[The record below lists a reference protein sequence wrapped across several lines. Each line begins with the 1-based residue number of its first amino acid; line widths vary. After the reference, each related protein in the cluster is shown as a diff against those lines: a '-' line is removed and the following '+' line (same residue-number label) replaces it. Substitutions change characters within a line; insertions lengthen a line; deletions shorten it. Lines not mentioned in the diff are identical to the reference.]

1 MATTIKPIF
10 DNNLTMKADDVLNG
24 LLEHFCNVVEPR
36 TGICNEVNKKKNKR
50 INEYLLEMI
59 MTLQSDKTMA
69 RGTRQDN
76 KRFDGSI
83 KINSLR
89 QLP

>member
-24 LLEHFCNVVEPR
+24 LLEHFCSVVEPR
-36 TGICNEVNKKKNKR
+36 TGICNEVNKKNKKR

-59 MTLQSDKTMA
+59 MSLQSDKTVA
-69 RGTRQDN
+69 RGRTTKDSMVQ
-76 KRFDGSI
+76 
-83 KINSLR
+83 
-89 QLP
+89 